1 MASPPGAG
9 PPPNV
14 PLRHLRWPGR
24 KTPRWVYPAAFVLL
38 VAAVL
43 VGVAVH
49 PTKAQRATDLG
60 GFLHDM
66 TFDIQSCAGGV
77 REALT
82 RLHAIEA
89 GTNHDVKTA
98 VAEATYGAGNC
109 SPANNELLGDLV
121 QYQVHESLARFHLER
136 AVAGLVKWATPDAQR
151 VQQDVAVILRSKGAS
166 RAAATAKL
174 QRDLRV
180 LDAQRAAVNKL
191 INTAVAATAAKAR
204 PLPLPG

>member
-1 MASPPGAG
+1 MDNPSGAG
-9 PPPNV
+9 PPPHV
-14 PLRHLRWPGR
+14 PLHHRRWPTR
-24 KTPRWVYPAAFVLL
+24 RTPRWVYPAAFVLL

-43 VGVAVH
+43 VGIAVR
-49 PTKAQRATDLG
+49 PSQAQRAVDLN
-60 GFLHDM
+60 GFMHDV
-66 TFDIQSCAGGV
+66 TYDIQSCAGGV

-89 GTNHDVKTA
+89 GTNHDVRTA
-98 VAEATYGAGNC
+98 VTEATYGAGNC

-151 VQQDVAVILRSKGAS
+151 VQEDVAVILRAHGAS

-191 INTAVAATAAKAR
+191 INTAVAATAAKTT

>member
-1 MASPPGAG
+1 VDNPSGAG
-9 PPPNV
+9 PPPSV
-14 PLRHLRWPGR
+14 PLRNTRWPTR

-43 VGVAVH
+43 VGIAVR
-49 PTKAQRATDLG
+49 PTQAQRATDLG
-60 GFLHDM
+60 GFLHDV
-66 TFDIQSCAGGV
+66 TTDIQSCAGGV

-82 RLHAIEA
+82 WLHAIEA
-89 GTNHDVKTA
+89 GTNHDVGTA
-98 VAEATYGAGNC
+98 VREVTYGAGNC
-109 SPANNELLGDLV
+109 SPANNELIGDLV

-136 AVAGLVKWATPDAQR
+136 AVAGLVKWATLDAVR
-151 VQQDVAVILRSKGAS
+151 VQQDVAVILRSRGTARTAAS
-166 RAAATAKL
+166 AKL

-191 INTAVAATAAKAR
+191 IDAAITATAAKAT